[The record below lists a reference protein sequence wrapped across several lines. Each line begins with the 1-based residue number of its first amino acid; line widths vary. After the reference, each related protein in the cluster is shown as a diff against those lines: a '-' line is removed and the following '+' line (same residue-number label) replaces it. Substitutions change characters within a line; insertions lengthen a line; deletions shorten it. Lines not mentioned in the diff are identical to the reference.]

1 MTRRPR
7 DKPTYNSSVFIN
19 CPFDP
24 EYQPLFRALVFTIQA
39 CGFYARCA
47 LEVDDSGETRA
58 EKLIRLI
65 RGSRYGIHDISR
77 TEVNAHQLPRF
88 NMPYEFGVFV
98 GLKHSAEP
106 SQRKKVVLVLDREP
120 HRYHEFLSDIA
131 GQDIRSHGSEP
142 AELIRQVRHWLQSQV
157 ERDLSGAGQLVT
169 NYQLFISE
177 VPRTLAKLGKSV
189 EDLNNYRDFHWLVAD
204 WLATNPPPFTRSNS

>member
-7 DKPTYNSSVFIN
+7 GKPTYNSSVFIN

-39 CGFYARCA
+39 CGLYARCA

-77 TEVNAHQLPRF
+77 TEVNVHKLPRF
-88 NMPYEFGVFV
+88 NMPYEFGMFV
-98 GLKHSAEP
+98 GLKHSTEP
-106 SQRKKVVLVLDREP
+106 KQRKKVVLVLDREP

-131 GQDIRSHGSEP
+131 GQDIRSHGSDA

-157 ERDLSGAGQLVT
+157 DRDLFGATQLVADY
-169 NYQLFISE
+169 NRFVCQIPEL
-177 VPRTLAKLGKSV
+177 LAEIGKS
-189 EDLNNYRDFHWLVAD
+189 ESDLDNFRDFHWLVAD
-204 WLATNPPPFTRSNS
+204 WLEANRPPSAAS